1 VAGVGVERQA
11 RRCGLGLLDHGQR
24 GGVTLEALFG
34 TMSSSSSKLLV
45 AVTDG
50 TAWVKVTGRATFV
63 CSADFRSFVYQLR
76 DRGCCRYVLDLT
88 DCIIMDS
95 TFLGMLAG
103 FGLKMSDS
111 AGNGASIQLLNPNAR
126 IIDLLDNLGV
136 VNLFDLHSGVSPLPI
151 EEGEAKELVPRANR
165 AELSKTSLEA
175 HETLMA
181 LKPENVAKFKD
192 VARFLKEDL
201 KKKEGA

>member
-1 VAGVGVERQA
+1 
-11 RRCGLGLLDHGQR
+11 
-24 GGVTLEALFG
+24 
-34 TMSSSSSKLLV
+34 MSSSSSKLLV

-103 FGLKMSDS
+103 FGLKMNDG
-111 AGNGASIQLLNPNAR
+111 AGDGASIQLLNPNAR
-126 IIDLLDNLGV
+126 IIDLLENLGV
-136 VNLFDLHSGVSPLPI
+136 VNLFDVHSAVSPLPI

>member
-1 VAGVGVERQA
+1 
-11 RRCGLGLLDHGQR
+11 
-24 GGVTLEALFG
+24 
-34 TMSSSSSKLLV
+34 MSSSSSKLLV

-103 FGLKMSDS
+103 FGLKMSDG
-111 AGNGASIQLLNPNAR
+111 AGDGASIQLLNPNAR
-126 IIDLLDNLGV
+126 IIDLLENLGV
-136 VNLFDLHSGVSPLPI
+136 VNLFDVHSAVSPLPI

>member
-1 VAGVGVERQA
+1 
-11 RRCGLGLLDHGQR
+11 
-24 GGVTLEALFG
+24 
-34 TMSSSSSKLLV
+34 MSSSSSKLLV

-50 TAWVKVTGRATFV
+50 TAWVKVSGRATFV

-76 DRGCCRYVLDLT
+76 DRGCRRYVLDLT

-103 FGLKMSDS
+103 FGLKLSD
-111 AGNGASIQLLNPNAR
+111 GTNDGGSIRLLNPNPR

-151 EEGEAKELVPRANR
+151 EEGEVKELMSQASH

-181 LKPENVAKFKD
+181 LNPENMAKFKD

-201 KKKEGA
+201 KKKEGT